1 VEKPG
6 AGVLKSNT
14 TGKMIGYARVST
26 EDQELRLQLD
36 ALKEAGC
43 WNVWKEKR
51 SASKGR
57 MRPELEKALA
67 DLRPGDTLVVWKL
80 DRLVRNAREM
90 YALLDRI
97 HAAGANFKSLQ
108 EGYDFTTPMGQF
120 VLGLLG
126 LLAQLEADMTSHR
139 TSAGIK
145 AIQERGIPYGATP
158 KLSDAKAKELVKLRQ
173 VMVPVLVRGKLAMR
187 RKWTIAKLAERF
199 KISTASVANY
209 MGRVA
214 QSKRRRKPKNKDKH
228 PADPKWRHRR

>member
-1 VEKPG
+1 M
-6 AGVLKSNT
+6 LKSK

-36 ALKEAGC
+36 ALKAAGC
-43 WNVWKEKR
+43 WNVWKEKA

-57 MRPELEKALA
+57 TREQLELALA

-139 TSAGIK
+139 TAAGIK
-145 AIQERGIPYGATP
+145 ALKETGASYGAP
-158 KLSDAKAKELVKLRQ
+158 AKLSEAKAKQLVKLRQ
-173 VMVPVLVRGKLAMR
+173 VYVPVLVRGKLEMR
-187 RKWTIAKLAERF
+187 RKWTIKKLAERF
-199 KISTASVANY
+199 KISTASVVNY
-209 MGRVA
+209 IGRA
-214 QSKRRRKPKNKDKH
+214 KPKRKRAKNKDKH
-228 PADPKWRHRR
+228 PADPRYRQST